1 MADKKHDTLD
11 ATEEARKLAHMIA
24 FARRSKKEW
33 DEYEKEAKERL
44 LEIAGNTNVEFKTA
58 AGEVVATIDESET
71 RGTINWKKFQE
82 ENPAIDFEAYRGEA
96 RTTVTVRTT
105 WIEQGVNTP
114 GKTD

>member
-1 MADKKHDTLD
+1 MADKRHDTIP

-33 DEYEKEAKERL
+33 DQYEADAKERL
-44 LEIAGNTNVEFKTA
+44 LEIAGDTNVEFKTK

-71 RGTINWKKFQE
+71 RGSINWKKFQE
-82 ENPAIDFEAYRGEA
+82 EHPEFDYDQYRGPA

-105 WIEQGVNTP
+105 WVEQGQQSSTAT
-114 GKTD
+114 K